1 MEESAGLER
10 IVELSGYK
18 QNTSCMSQ
26 SYSNVDIIWWG
37 TEEEEVRTLTYGA
50 RGVFGNSYLGGFIDS
65 TDGSSFP
72 GYRDENEELRKEWVQ
87 EISGQNR
94 P

>member
-1 MEESAGLER
+1 MHESKLLE
-10 IVELSGYK
+10 SGY
-18 QNTSCMSQ
+18 NLVG
-26 SYSNVDIIWWG
+26 NRRG
-37 TEEEEVRTLTYGA
+37 RTLTYGA

>member
-18 QNTSCMSQ
+18 QNTSCMSP
-26 SYSNVDIIWWG
+26 SYSHVDIIWWG

-50 RGVFGNSYLGGFIDS
+50 RGVFGSSYLGGFIDS
-65 TDGSSFP
+65 ADG
-72 GYRDENEELRKEWVQ
+72 
-87 EISGQNR
+87 
-94 P
+94 